1 MKHILEPMYQR
12 QIDILDYLL
21 IHNKKISLN
30 ELSSL
35 VNSSESTVLRD
46 INYFQDNFSHS
57 IQINRNN
64 FKEIQLINTSSQ
76 QIKQIQ
82 SIILNSSLNIR
93 VMTNIFLKP
102 FETIDYYST
111 LLKTSNSSIYKSIK
125 DINHKLKDY
134 QIRIKRVSQK
144 YFVSAHSEQLL
155 RELLAIFWVET
166 HLFNFKESI
175 SEHAEIVYEL
185 NDNYSEPFIT
195 NQLIKDYY
203 LSFIFVSIVREKGKF
218 FLTDSPLLPDN
229 DSQEEIIKRI
239 KKSIQYSPYIDNIF
253 FNNRNFY
260 KLTNYIQNELFN
272 SENKE
277 DSIPLFN
284 LIRKIYENEISHQ
297 VPIKLFIGQLTFF
310 HSELKK
316 NRYVYRE
323 IKAIIFDIENILH
336 VNLEAYLPLLSY
348 ILIVYYPGVLRFH
361 AQNNEVIYVH
371 SSLSRRHSHFLV
383 HQLNTYF
390 NDYYDFQVIE
400 TLEVA
405 SLKNKS
411 LIITNS
417 HKLNFPNAI
426 IIDEYV
432 TKRDFNK
439 IEFQIVLFLNKESP
453 LKLT

>member
-21 IHNKKISLN
+21 MHNKKISLN

-155 RELLAIFWVET
+155 RELLAIFW
-166 HLFNFKESI
+166 
-175 SEHAEIVYEL
+175 
-185 NDNYSEPFIT
+185 IT

-260 KLTNYIQNELFN
+260 KLTNYIQNKLFN

-348 ILIVYYPGVLRFH
+348 ILIVYYPSVLRFH